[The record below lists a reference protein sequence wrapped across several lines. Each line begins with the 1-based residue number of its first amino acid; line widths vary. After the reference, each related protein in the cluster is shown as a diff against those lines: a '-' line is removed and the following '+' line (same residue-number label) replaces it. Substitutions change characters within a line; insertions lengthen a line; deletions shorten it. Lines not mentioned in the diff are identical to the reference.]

1 MSEMSYARHLIKGDK
16 VERSH
21 LKRAENEQCFGETTV
36 RRMRNLQCE
45 FATHATYA
53 SAPSSKCCG
62 T

>member
-21 LKRAENEQCFGETTV
+21 LKRAENEQCFGEITLGCI
-36 RRMRNLQCE
+36 RNLQCE
-45 FATHATYA
+45 CATHATYD
-53 SAPSSKCCG
+53 SAISSKCCG